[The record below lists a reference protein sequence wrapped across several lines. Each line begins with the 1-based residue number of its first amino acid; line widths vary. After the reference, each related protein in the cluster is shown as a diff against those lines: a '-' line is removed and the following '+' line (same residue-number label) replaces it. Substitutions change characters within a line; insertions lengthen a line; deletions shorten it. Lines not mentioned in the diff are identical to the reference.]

1 MIQITVHMAQLIGGP
16 ITSTNTFTDI
26 IGGNVTLSVIM
37 IQVVTFLSMLI
48 RTAFM
53 EAFLILEQ
61 NLDLG
66 LT

>member
-1 MIQITVHMAQLIGGP
+1 MAQLIGGP
-16 ITSTNTFTDI
+16 ITSTNTSTDI

-48 RTAFM
+48 HTAFM
-53 EAFLILEQ
+53 EAFPIQEQ

-66 LT
+66 LI

>member
-37 IQVVTFLSMLI
+37 IQVVTFLSMLTRI
-48 RTAFM
+48 AFM

-66 LT
+66 LI